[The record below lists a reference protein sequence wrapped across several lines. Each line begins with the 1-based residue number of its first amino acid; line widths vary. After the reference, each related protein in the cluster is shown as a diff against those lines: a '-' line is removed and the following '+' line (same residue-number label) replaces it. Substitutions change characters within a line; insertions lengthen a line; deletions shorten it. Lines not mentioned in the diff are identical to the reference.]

1 MEETKK
7 AKEQKEQDQGTDSQA
22 IGEREKETSETGK
35 RTTLKS
41 GESQQ
46 AKKQERKK
54 TESAKAEKY
63 MAALIWFADWIPDG
77 YKKLAVDNQGDIDIL
92 KGLYL
97 CACDGV
103 PVELAAEVLE
113 NDSPEEFT
121 TVRMEH
127 IAGSLPEKQILQD
140 TKEGQEPEESQELE
154 AQHLNE
160 AVYSDSSGHL
170 GHSIQVGEDVKQNV
184 PKSGTGN
191 LQKKRNLFFRR
202 KRSMVRYIERLLAE
216 GYDTNQMNF
225 LLDCIEDGLTAAEI
239 REFASPKLPVD
250 VMWRLKMIEE
260 KKRRTEDG
268 KS

>member
-7 AKEQKEQDQGTDSQA
+7 AKEQKEQDQATDSQA
-22 IGEREKETSETGK
+22 TGEREKKAPETGK

-46 AKKQERKK
+46 AEKQERKK

-77 YKKLAVDNQGDIDIL
+77 YKKLAVNNQGDVEIL

-113 NDSPEEFT
+113 NDSAEELT
-121 TVRMEH
+121 AVRMEH
-127 IAGSLPEKQILQD
+127 IAGSLPEKQAQQD
-140 TKEGQEPEESQELE
+140 PGENVPDSGTQEPEG
-154 AQHLNE
+154 QHLD
-160 AVYSDSSGHL
+160 ATMYSELSEHI
-170 GHSIQVGEDVKQNV
+170 GHSDVKQNV

-191 LQKKRNLFFRR
+191 LQKKRNLFFWR
-202 KRSMVRYIERLLAE
+202 KRNMVRYIERLLAE

-268 KS
+268 K